1 MSNGLEKYQPAEI
14 ADLDQWAEKLYGSG
28 MFQDATSVAQAFVK
42 IAAGA
47 ELGLSPFQ
55 SMSGVH
61 LIKGK
66 PVVGAGLLASLL
78 DRDPDYDY
86 AVAWEPDESNPE
98 ACTIS
103 VLKNGKER
111 GKSRFSLEDAKRA
124 GILRD
129 NWLKYPSA
137 MLFARAMSQAVRWY
151 APGATG
157 TSVYVE
163 GELTHDVEAI
173 IPDGVTA
180 KPRTRVTAEV
190 VREPEVVVKPAEVEF
205 DDDPV
210 TLQSVGKQ
218 LTALSRQERVDLYG
232 YCGVTTKLT
241 PADAHALFTAKADEF
256 GLPESDPP
264 DIRAILDR
272 CRVLRMRETM
282 TADGV
287 EEFERFAKTGE
298 DLDAGDQATLDAEAL
313 A

>member
-1 MSNGLEKYQPAEI
+1 MSSLEKYQPPEI
-14 ADLDQWAEKLYGSG
+14 ASLDQWAKKLYESN

-47 ELGLSPFQ
+47 ELGLTPFQ

-66 PVVGAGLLASLL
+66 PVVGAGLLAALL
-78 DRDPDYDY
+78 DRDPNYSY
-86 AVAWEPDESNPE
+86 TVEWEPDEKQPE
-98 ACTIS
+98 ACTVVVS
-103 VLKNGKER
+103 KNGTLR

-129 NWLKYPSA
+129 NWLKYPAA

-163 GELTHDVEAI
+163 GELTADVEVT
-173 IPDGVTA
+173 IPEGVTA

-190 VREPEVVVKPAEVEF
+190 IPLPEPEEHITGEIVNEPVVAEGKLGDALKALDPNQRKALYEF
-205 DDDPV
+205 CGIDPGTKVSVADMRGLLAEKYDDLGLDMYVGEPV
-210 TLQSVGKQ
+210 PITVLGAMYAARTGSAEAFQ
-218 LTALSRQERVDLYG
+218 
-232 YCGVTTKLT
+232 
-241 PADAHALFTAKADEF
+241 HM
-256 GLPESDPP
+256 
-264 DIRAILDR
+264 LD
-272 CRVLRMRETM
+272 T
-282 TADGV
+282 D
-287 EEFERFAKTGE
+287 E
-298 DLDAGDQATLDAEAL
+298 DLDPGDQASLEAI

>member
-1 MSNGLEKYQPAEI
+1 MSSLEKYQPPEI
-14 ADLDQWAEKLYGSG
+14 ASLDQWAEKLYSSG

-47 ELGLSPFQ
+47 ELGLTPFQ

-66 PVVGAGLLASLL
+66 PVVGAGLLAALL
-78 DRDPDYDY
+78 DRDPNYSYTVEWD
-86 AVAWEPDESNPE
+86 PDEASPQ
-98 ACTIS
+98 ACTVAVS
-103 VLKNGKER
+103 KGGTLR

-163 GELTHDVEAI
+163 GELTADVEVTV
-173 IPDGVTA
+173 PEGVTA

-190 VREPEVVVKPAEVEF
+190 ILPEPVENIEGDDVDYEPVTTPVVAAGKLRPALAALSAYQRDTLFTECGIEQGMKLSDVRGLMAAKWGDLGLPDYEGEPV
-205 DDDPV
+205 PV
-210 TLQSVGKQ
+210 TLLGAIYSARKN
-218 LTALSRQERVDLYG
+218 ALPDDA
-232 YCGVTTKLT
+232 
-241 PADAHALFTAKADEF
+241 ADTFQHFAD
-256 GLPESDPP
+256 
-264 DIRAILDR
+264 
-272 CRVLRMRETM
+272 
-282 TADGV
+282 
-287 EEFERFAKTGE
+287 TGQ
-298 DLDAGDQATLDAEAL
+298 DLDADPQTAL
-313 A
+313 T